1 MGSGIYDG
9 MVICRLCN
17 ELELMKEGIAMHHC
31 VGTYGDYCHKNAG
44 SIWSLRVDGEP
55 YATIQLDQHRNVVQ
69 FKGKHNSRLRGKH
82 AEFLRLWVK
91 KNRLQYV
98 GW

>member
-1 MGSGIYDG
+1 
-9 MVICRLCN
+9 
-17 ELELMKEGIAMHHC
+17 
-31 VGTYGDYCHKNAG
+31 
-44 SIWSLRVDGEP
+44 
-55 YATIQLDQHRNVVQ
+55 VQ